1 MGSLGSA
8 NETQLQVNRRQ
19 PGQTK
24 TAATSRRVAGAAAA
38 TPVNAIC
45 ILAKPA
51 PTQCCTRTSYIVDYY
66 VQRGKDVR
74 PISHSLILSLSFSLP
89 LSSVSHLS
97 FYVQGHAQTTP
108 PPTCAATWPPT
119 SSQPHPPKQPTL
131 RQQPQLLQS
140 CINKAQLGAGS
151 LSCWTVLL
159 AQCPC
164 CCSLAEQQITVLSCP
179 RYTAANCCEKWKQ
192 KSRSGKVTIE

>member
-74 PISHSLILSLSFSLP
+74 PISHSLILSATIQRVSSFVLCARTCANNTP
-89 LSSVSHLS
+89 AHLCRHLAANI
-97 FYVQGHAQTTP
+97 QPTP
-108 PPTCAATWPPT
+108 PTKAAHSP
-119 SSQPHPPKQPTL
+119 
-131 RQQPQLLQS
+131 
-140 CINKAQLGAGS
+140 A
-151 LSCWTVLL
+151 
-159 AQCPC
+159 
-164 CCSLAEQQITVLSCP
+164 
-179 RYTAANCCEKWKQ
+179 TAAAALELYK
-192 KSRSGKVTIE
+192 